1 MKNYYSRR
9 LSALNL
15 VKCYE
20 LATPRIK
27 EYLDAELDFA
37 LSYISNN
44 SAVLDLGCGYG
55 RTLPAIALK
64 ANSVT
69 GIDISSANIS
79 LAKELLSDLSNCV
92 LKKMNAANLRFSP
105 DNFDVTLCLQNG
117 ISAFNIDPK
126 IIITQSIRVTKPGGI
141 ILFSTY
147 SEKFWNHR
155 LDWFILQSRAG
166 LLGEID
172 FSKTQNGIILCK
184 DGFKSAT
191 FSVNDF
197 RILAKDISNIKIS
210 FKEVNRSSLFFII
223 NKLL

>member
-1 MKNYYSRR
+1 
-9 LSALNL
+9 
-15 VKCYE
+15 
-20 LATPRIK
+20 
-27 EYLDAELDFA
+27 
-37 LSYISNN
+37 
-44 SAVLDLGCGYG
+44 
-55 RTLPAIALK
+55 
-64 ANSVT
+64 
-69 GIDISSANIS
+69 
-79 LAKELLSDLSNCV
+79 
-92 LKKMNAANLRFSP
+92 MNAANLRFSP